1 MSSSEIQNKAT
12 ERQALTL
19 RIDCYVTK
27 DPVFLSG
34 GTPTANRPLR
44 NALARV
50 PNWQVRCPSETSLET
65 TSAWSHPSSV
75 LMVQP
80 GNTVGRL
87 PVSGVSTTPCLGG
100 RTKGDRGRDARGFHR
115 RDRLPCL
122 AGQPRA
128 PCIGPLRYRAFE
140 DSGTPPSKILVCGTL
155 KSSWYC
161 GSQDCLPYLRFLF
174 PC

>member
-19 RIDCYVTK
+19 LIDCYVTK

-50 PNWQVRCPSETSLET
+50 PNWQVRCPSEASLET

-75 LMVQP
+75 LTVQP

-128 PCIGPLRYRAFE
+128 PCIGPLRYRA
-140 DSGTPPSKILVCGTL
+140 SKTLGRRPP
-155 KSSWYC
+155 KSLSAAH
-161 GSQDCLPYLRFLF
+161 
-174 PC
+174 